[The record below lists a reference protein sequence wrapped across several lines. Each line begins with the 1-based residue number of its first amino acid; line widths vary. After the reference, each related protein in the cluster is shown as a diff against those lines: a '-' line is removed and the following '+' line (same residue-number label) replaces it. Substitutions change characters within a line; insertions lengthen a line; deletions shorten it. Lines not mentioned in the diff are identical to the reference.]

1 MEGNLNSFKI
11 EEILQLIAVQQK
23 TGMLSVAA
31 HDKSAVL
38 FFRDGKIIST
48 RDRRTK
54 TRDPFREYLTRY
66 GCLGN
71 EDITR
76 ITQIIAQ
83 SKLDMLDV
91 LQSEGFFD
99 EKALAR
105 HWRNHIQ
112 ETLHD
117 VLTWDQCTY
126 KFVSS
131 DDIVAG
137 VKSLGEFSVEPLL
150 MESMRRID
158 EFPALL
164 QMFPAQGIK
173 IIANGGTYEG
183 EEPMSENEKVM
194 LSVLKT
200 ARPMR
205 EILARANMPTYDAYE
220 SLKLLREKGLIDIQE
235 DLREGG
241 VATETHV
248 VGGKVVRRKIRR
260 RNPMLLVAA
269 SFVFFACVVVGA
281 WQKSGPVALVA
292 RDGVLHADAAARNR
306 AEQRVRWMLETYK
319 AEHGVYPETLADL
332 VPSGIAG
339 GSITARAANYG
350 FEYRLT
356 RDGSGFTLL

>member
-23 TGMLSVAA
+23 TGMLSAA
-31 HDKSAVL
+31 ANDKSAVL

-83 SKLDMLDV
+83 SKLDLLDV

-131 DDIVAG
+131 DDIVSG

-173 IIANGGTYEG
+173 VIANGRSYEG
-183 EEPMSENEKVM
+183 EEPMTENEKTM
-194 LSVLKT
+194 ISVLKT

-205 EILARANMPTYDAYE
+205 EILARANMPTYDVYE
-220 SLKLLREKGLIDIQE
+220 SLKMLREKGLIDIEE
-235 DLREGG
+235 DLREGA
-241 VATETHV
+241 VAEAHF
-248 VGGKVVRRKIRR
+248 VGGKMIRRTRRR

-269 SFVFFACVVVGA
+269 SFVFFACVLVGA

-292 RDGVLHADAAARNR
+292 RDGILRADGAARNR
-306 AEQRVRWMLETYK
+306 AEQRVRWLLETYK
-319 AEHGVYPETLADL
+319 AEHGLYPETLGDL
-332 VPSGIAG
+332 VPSGIAS

-356 RDGSGFTLL
+356 RSGTGYTLL

>member
-23 TGMLSVAA
+23 TGMLSAA
-31 HDKSAVL
+31 ANDKSAVL

-83 SKLDMLDV
+83 SKLDLLDV

-131 DDIVAG
+131 DDIVSG

-173 IIANGGTYEG
+173 VIANGRTYEG
-183 EEPMSENEKVM
+183 EEPMTENEKTM

-205 EILARANMPTYDAYE
+205 EILARGNMPTYDAYE
-220 SLKLLREKGLIDIQE
+220 SLKMLREKGLIDIEE
-235 DLREGG
+235 DLREGA
-241 VATETHV
+241 VAEAHF
-248 VGGKVVRRKIRR
+248 VGGKMIRRTRRR

-269 SFVFFACVVVGA
+269 SFVFFACVVVGV

-292 RDGVLHADAAARNR
+292 RDGILRADTAARNR

-332 VPSGIAG
+332 VPSGIAS
-339 GSITARAANYG
+339 GSITARATNYA

-356 RDGSGFTLL
+356 RSGSGYTLL